1 MKKVLS
7 ICIMLIMASP
17 LLAQAPL
24 GFNYQGI
31 AREADGVPISSKE
44 IAVRVSIIDGPQGSN
59 QFTEEHFLTTNEF
72 GLFTAVIGQG
82 SGNSTLNSVD
92 WSQGNLW
99 LQIEFD
105 PDNSG
110 YILMGSQQLMSVPYA
125 LFAQQ
130 SGSNISAGYGIDI
143 TNGTISNVFPDR
155 PVSIT
160 GTGEVNVTGAY
171 PNFSIAG
178 VTSAD
183 DDPSNE
189 IQDLQLA
196 GNILTVTNNGTATTI
211 DLSPYLD
218 NTDNQNLANVLSSG
232 NSAGNTKIV
241 DLADPVDPTDAVNL
255 QFLEAKDATDYA
267 INASVSYS
275 SAGAGDIA
283 LDLSGASLDKG
294 NLISGSLITIA
305 EDGVYAISVQG
316 LSTLGTNIDISI
328 NGVASPVLRGGNN
341 YLGNY
346 LFDLVTSDE
355 IEIIVKF
362 TGIDNVILQIS
373 GYKI

>member
-1 MKKVLS
+1 MKKVLY
-7 ICIMLIMASP
+7 IFIMSIMAFP

-31 AREADGVPISSKE
+31 AREADGTPISSKE
-44 IAVRVSIIDGPQGSN
+44 ITIRVSIIDGPQGNN
-59 QFTEEHFLTTNEF
+59 QFTEEHFLTTNDF
-72 GLFTAVIGQG
+72 GLFTAIIGQG
-82 SGNSTLNSVD
+82 SGNSTLSSVD

-130 SGSNISAGYGIDI
+130 SGGDLNAGSGIEIINDNITNIS
-143 TNGTISNVFPDR
+143 PDR
-155 PVSIT
+155 PVSII
-160 GTGEVNVTGAY
+160 GTGKVNVTGAY
-171 PNFSIAG
+171 PNFSIEG
-178 VTSAD
+178 VVSAD

-189 IQDLQLA
+189 IQDLQLV
-196 GNILTVTNNGTATTI
+196 GNILTVTNNGTATSI
-211 DLSPYLD
+211 DISPYLD
-218 NTDNQNLANVLSSG
+218 NTDNQNLGNVLSNG
-232 NSAGNTKIV
+232 NSAGNVKIV
-241 DLADPVDPTDAVNL
+241 DLADPTDPTDAVNL

-267 INASVSYS
+267 INAGVSYS
-275 SAGAGDIA
+275 SAGSGDIA

-316 LSTLGTNIDISI
+316 LSTLGTNIDVSI
-328 NGVASPVLRGGNN
+328 NGVASQVLRGGNN

-346 LFDLVTSDE
+346 LFDLVATDE

-362 TGIDNVILQIS
+362 TGVDNVILQIAV
-373 GYKI
+373 YKI